1 MSKSGSRYGRRS
13 NWFKIHCILQEKQQQ
28 EALQHYR
35 QRSTPPPA
43 LNMLGQ
49 RLDPRLQHQLA
60 TALQCRTKEDLL
72 LLGVD
77 EYKNSTS
84 PSISSPESHNSDTSV
99 EVSETRL
106 LAGGGL
112 FLNNNTK
119 CSPEQ
124 RPSCNSKDMFMSLPI
139 TFPHHAALFPPLQH
153 NTFLLHPSNFVYHQ
167 QPPNSHQ
174 SVLKNN
180 IRYTHNGDVYRK
192 RFVLDAILRS
202 QQSPSGGTTSRDDEQ
217 EEEEETLTETMKSPK
232 HQSGTTYSTSKPTVF
247 TMSRISAS
255 SRHEGPEQENP
266 MDLSMKGCQ
275 HDKLSPSPAG
285 SADDEMTDQEEDDS
299 EEVAGKSAGHDL
311 EYEGVTS
318 DNNERHSRSVA
329 TPMDLTTRA

>member
-1 MSKSGSRYGRRS
+1 
-13 NWFKIHCILQEKQQQ
+13 
-28 EALQHYR
+28 
-35 QRSTPPPA
+35 
-43 LNMLGQ
+43 MLGQ
-49 RLDPRLQHQLA
+49 RSQYLDPRLQHQLA

-106 LAGGGL
+106 LVGGGL
-112 FLNNNTK
+112 FLNNNNTK

-124 RPSCNSKDMFMSLPI
+124 RPSSNSKDMFMPLPI
-139 TFPHHAALFPPLQH
+139 TFPHPAALFPPLQH
-153 NTFLLHPSNFVYHQ
+153 NTFLLHPSSFVYHQ
-167 QPPNSHQ
+167 QPPKSHQ

-180 IRYTHNGDVYRK
+180 HRYTHNGDVYHK

-202 QQSPSGGTTSRDDEQ
+202 QQSPSGGSTSRDDEQ
-217 EEEEETLTETMKSPK
+217 GGEEEEETLTETIKSPK
-232 HQSGTTYSTSKPTVF
+232 HQSGKPTVF

-255 SRHEGPEQENP
+255 SHQEGPEQENP

-275 HDKLSPSPAG
+275 HDKLSPSSAG
-285 SADDEMTDQEEDDS
+285 SADDEMTDLEDDDS
-299 EEVAGKSAGHDL
+299 EEVAVKSAGHDL

-318 DNNERHSRSVA
+318 DNKERHSRSVA